1 MIGLGL
7 HVDFILKA
15 SCNLVFG
22 QMPDKKLFKIL
33 LKECVDLSNGEV
45 TEIIKYAS
53 SLSEYPYI
61 YLSNRFM
68 KNHPESK
75 IRFDIFNNNLILMKK
90 FA

>member
-1 MIGLGL
+1 
-7 HVDFILKA
+7 
-15 SCNLVFG
+15 
-22 QMPDKKLFKIL
+22 MPDKKLFKTL
-33 LKECVDLSNGEV
+33 LKECVDLSNNDV
-45 TEIIKYAS
+45 AAIINYAS